1 MCPEPTDPRDW
12 HLLGLLVTIFLE
24 LLNAVASARLGFPG
38 DDFSRGSH
46 GTFPAGTGTCQAGL
60 LVMMMLLAL
69 LRSLSALACARQ
81 VLLGRPLRAP

>member
-24 LLNAVASARLGFPG
+24 VLTALSRTALARARL
-38 DDFSRGSH
+38 
-46 GTFPAGTGTCQAGL
+46 GL